1 MNDEIVNF
9 SQIISN
15 TFKNIR
21 CEDVE
26 NADKLF
32 DTWKKVLFGIKGI
45 GSSNKPGN
53 PFEGQNLYDH
63 TRILDLKNKTLLI
76 EADHPG
82 WIQLLQMHKKFIITG
97 MNKFAPELEIKNLV
111 FKLKGT
117 PGELANVQ
125 TQEYSVEKT
134 KQVIQQQIEDEEA
147 KLNENSILK
156 SQISDEEKA
165 ASQQK
170 KELPPE
176 LKVLFADLEQSMLTN
191 SKN

>member
-9 SQIISN
+9 GQIISN

-82 WIQLLQMHKKFIITG
+82 WIQLLQMHKKFIVTG
-97 MNKFAPELEIKNLV
+97 MNKFAPELEIRNLV

-117 PGELANVQ
+117 PGELINVQ

-134 KQVIQQQIEDEEA
+134 KKVIQRQIEEEEA
-147 KLNENSILK
+147 ILNE
-156 SQISDEEKA
+156 ISAKEEKA

-176 LKVLFADLEQSMLTN
+176 LKTLFADLEKSMLTN
-191 SKN
+191 SEN